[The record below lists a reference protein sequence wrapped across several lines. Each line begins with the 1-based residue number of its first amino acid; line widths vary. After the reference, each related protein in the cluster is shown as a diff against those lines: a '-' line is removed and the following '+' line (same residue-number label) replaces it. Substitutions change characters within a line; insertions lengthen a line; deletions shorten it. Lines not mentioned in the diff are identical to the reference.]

1 MAYAEQAS
9 VAPGL
14 RFKTPGGL
22 VVRITGKAVRVESRH
37 LYVHE
42 VEIVE
47 GTGIG
52 SKFLLNLD
60 YAQPA

>member
-14 RFKTPGGL
+14 RFKTPGG
-22 VVRITGKAVRVESRH
+22 VVVKTTGNTVRVESRH
-37 LYVHE
+37 IYVHE

-47 GTGIG
+47 GPGQG
-52 SKFLLNLD
+52 GKFYHNLD
-60 YAQPA
+60 YAQPV

>member
-22 VVRITGKAVRVESRH
+22 VVRTTGKAVRVESHH

-42 VEIVE
+42 VEIVGGPGE
-47 GTGIG
+47 GN
-52 SKFLLNLD
+52 KFFFNLD

>member
-14 RFKTPGGL
+14 RFKTPGG
-22 VVRITGKAVRVESRH
+22 VVVKTTGKSVRVESRK
-37 LYVHE
+37 LSVHE

-47 GTGIG
+47 GVGMG
-52 SKFLLNLD
+52 NKFFLNLD
-60 YAQPA
+60 YGQPA

>member
-1 MAYAEQAS
+1 MAYAEQSS

-14 RFKTPGGL
+14 RLETASGM
-22 VVRITGKAVRVESRH
+22 VVTTTGKSLRVTSH
-37 LYVHE
+37 NLYVHE

-52 SKFLLNLD
+52 SKFFLNLD
-60 YAQPA
+60 YAQRA

>member
-9 VAPGL
+9 VSPGL
-14 RFKTPGGL
+14 RFKTLGGI
-22 VVRITGKAVRVESRH
+22 VVKTTGATVRVESQH

-47 GTGIG
+47 GPGQG
-52 SKFLLNLD
+52 HKFLHNLD
-60 YAQPA
+60 YAQPG